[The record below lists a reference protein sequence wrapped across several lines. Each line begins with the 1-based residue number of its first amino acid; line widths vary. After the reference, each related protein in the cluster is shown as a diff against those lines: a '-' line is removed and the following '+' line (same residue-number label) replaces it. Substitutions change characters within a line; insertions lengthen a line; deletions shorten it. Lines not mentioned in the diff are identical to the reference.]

1 MDPSFLI
8 LLAFF
13 AVMYLLLIRPQQ
25 KRQREHKQL
34 IESVTVGSDIITI
47 GGLHGTVSGVDD
59 DTVDLTVSADGTV
72 LRFQRS
78 AIAKVVGSEE
88 DAGDTGEEHT
98 GSTADSEE
106 PGSSV

>member
-13 AVMYLLLIRPQQ
+13 GVMYLLLIRPQQ
-25 KRQREHKQL
+25 KRQREHREL
-34 IESVTVGSDIITI
+34 ISSVTVGSDVITI
-47 GGLHGTVSGVDD
+47 GGLHGTVDAVDD

-78 AIAKVVGSEE
+78 AIAKVVTHDDE
-88 DAGDTGEEHT
+88 GDTGEDWT
-98 GSTADSEE
+98 GPPTDADD